1 MKFNVKEFS
10 MYLGKFSNVRTIF
23 QKELRSYFNSTIAYV
38 VIVVFFVLMGWF
50 YASNIFLVNIATL
63 RDMFEYAGVI
73 FLFVIPAMTMRL
85 LAEERKSGT
94 IELLTTKPLHDA
106 EIVIG
111 KFLASWA
118 FVGITILPTLVYY
131 ITIVFIGDIDLGPV
145 IGGYLGLILMTGVYV
160 AVGLLASSLTENQI
174 VAFMLGLFFCI
185 VLFFIDKMLI
195 VMPDFSTSVLQF
207 LSVDYHFS
215 NIARGVIDSRD
226 IIYFASV
233 LGFTL
238 YLSVVSLERR
248 KW

>member
-1 MKFNVKEFS
+1 MNIENYIKALPS
-10 MYLGKFSNVRTIF
+10 LSNTNTIF
-23 QKELRSYFNSTIAYV
+23 RKELRSYFNSAIAYV

-63 RDMFEYAGVI
+63 RNMFEYAGII

-94 IELLTTKPLHDA
+94 IELLSTKPLHDV
-106 EIVIG
+106 EIVLG

-118 FVGITILPTLVYY
+118 FVGITVLPTLVYY
-131 ITIVFIGDIDLGPV
+131 LIIVFLGDIDHGPV
-145 IGGYLGLILMTGVYV
+145 VGGYLGLMLMTGVYV

-174 VAFMLGLFFCI
+174 VAFILGLFFCV

-195 VMPDFSTSVLQF
+195 VMPDFTTGILQF

-215 NIARGVIDSRD
+215 NIARGVIDTRD
-226 IIYFASV
+226 VVYFLSV
-233 LGFTL
+233 LGFSL
-238 YLSVVSLERR
+238 YLSVVSLGRR

>member
-1 MKFNVKEFS
+1 MNIENYIKALS
-10 MYLGKFSNVRTIF
+10 SLSNTNTIF
-23 QKELRSYFNSTIAYV
+23 RKELRSYFNSAIAYV

-63 RDMFEYAGVI
+63 RNMFEYASII

-94 IELLTTKPLHDA
+94 IELLSTKPLHDA
-106 EIVIG
+106 EIVLG

-118 FVGITILPTLVYY
+118 FVGITVLPTLVYY
-131 ITIVFIGDIDLGPV
+131 LIIVFLGDIDHGPV
-145 IGGYLGLILMTGVYV
+145 VGGYLGLMLMTGVYV

-195 VMPDFSTSVLQF
+195 VMPDFATGILQF
-207 LSVDYHFS
+207 LSVDFHFS
-215 NIARGVIDSRD
+215 NIARGVIDTRD
-226 IIYFASV
+226 VVYFLSV
-233 LGFTL
+233 LGFSL